1 MIEGFAVYIAVILL
15 LQGAF
20 IVMLGVAGL
29 AFLLKRGK
37 AGQPTVDKPK
47 FSTSALDRAGMETA

>member
-15 LQGAF
+15 LQGVF
-20 IVMLGVAGL
+20 IVMLGFAGL

-37 AGQPTVDKPK
+37 AGQQTADRPK
-47 FSTSALDRAGMETA
+47 FNTSTLDRGGMKTA